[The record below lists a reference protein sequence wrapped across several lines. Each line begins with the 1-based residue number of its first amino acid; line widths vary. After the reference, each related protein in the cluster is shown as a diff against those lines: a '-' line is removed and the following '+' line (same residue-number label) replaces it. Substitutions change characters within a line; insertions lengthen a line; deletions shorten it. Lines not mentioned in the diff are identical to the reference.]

1 MLRGVQAESLP
12 SAEGDGVSSSKAA
25 ARYIERGWAPVPIP
39 SGEKG
44 PRLREWH
51 KLRID
56 AEDVPRYFNN
66 GQNIGLINGDAS
78 GGLVTVDLDCPEALA
93 LAGRFLDPTLTS
105 GRESTP
111 DSHWWYVCPGLE
123 HRAFETTDDG
133 TILELR
139 STDHQTVVEPSLHP
153 TGERYRWSR
162 SGLDAERVEP
172 DALLDAGR
180 RLATAALIARYLP
193 EHKDRGGHGGRYHF
207 ALAVAGY
214 LLRHEPGREKT
225 VNLLKAAW
233 DARGWLGIEK
243 GRESSYRGIVRAVDD
258 SAEKIARAD
267 PAWGGR
273 KLEEMAPGLPRKIAD
288 FMGWQRPDYREQ
300 RRYETSD
307 FGGKGIGMTKALA
320 DELVNEHS
328 FAQDAGG
335 KLYHY
340 AEGAY
345 KTYAER
351 FIKLRVKRILEER
364 NASDKWSSHRANEV
378 IEYIRADAPELW
390 ERPPLGRVNV
400 LNGIL
405 ELGGRRLY
413 PHTPEFLSPVQLPIA
428 YDAGAQCPE
437 WEKFVKRT
445 FPGDARD
452 LAFEVAADLMTPDRS
467 IQKALLLIGEGDNG
481 KSVYLRAIGAF
492 VGSTN
497 AAGVSIHKLESDRF
511 AASRLIGKLANICP
525 DLPSGHLEQTS
536 VFKAITGGDP
546 LNAEYKYRESF
557 EFVPYARLLFSANS
571 APRAGDASH
580 AFFRRWLV
588 VPFEAAF
595 TEEEKLPREVLDARL
610 SDPKELSGVLNKALD
625 ARERIGSKGFTESR
639 SMKEAAE
646 EFHQMTDPVTVWLDN
661 NTVEGAEAYVSKDAL
676 AREFNSFCQ
685 KTGKP
690 GMNKNAFG
698 RAVKRARGTITEAQR
713 MVAGSKT
720 WCWLGIA
727 LETPERPGDGP
738 GERPARGGGAGG
750 NSLLEA
756 EGLEPDVTRNHE
768 NHEKSPTCCGN
779 RKKSVEGEEAAI
791 EETSRENPVIPV
803 IPVIPV
809 TDSVEELLS
818 EPPPWLAAQLEK
830 ARAAPERYRK
840 SLRQAV
846 ASHLGREI
854 DSEIEAGVEAAL
866 EVLDVE
872 REAA

>member
-1 MLRGVQAESLP
+1 MSITDFPQGAPVS
-12 SAEGDGVSSSKAA
+12 SAEAV
-25 ARYIERGWAPVPIP
+25 ARYIKRGWSPVPIP
-39 SGEKG
+39 SGTKG
-44 PRLREWH
+44 PRLKNWQD
-51 KLRID
+51 LRLK
-56 AEDVPRYFNN
+56 AEDIPKYFNN
-66 GQNIGLINGDAS
+66 SQNVGIINGPAS
-78 GGLVTVDLDCPEALA
+78 GHLVTVDLDCDEALA
-93 LAGRFLDPTLTS
+93 VAGRFLSPTLTG
-105 GRESTP
+105 GRDSKP
-111 DSHWWYVCPGLE
+111 DAHWWFICPGLE
-123 HRAFETTDDG
+123 HKAFETTDDG

-139 STDHQTVVEPSLHP
+139 STDHQTVVPPSVHP

-180 RLATAALIARYLP
+180 RLATASLIARYLP
-193 EHKDRGGHGGRYHF
+193 EHKDRGGAGGRYHY

-214 LLRHEPGREKT
+214 LLRHEPGREKA

-243 GRESSYRGIVRAVDD
+243 GQESAHRGIGRAVDD
-258 SAEKIARAD
+258 SAKKIARDD

-288 FMGWQRPDYREQ
+288 FMGWQRPDHREQ
-300 RRYETSD
+300 RRHYETSD

-320 DELVNEHS
+320 DEIADEHF

-335 KLYHY
+335 RLYHY

-345 KTYAER
+345 KNYAER

-390 ERPPLGRVNV
+390 ERPPLDRVNV
-400 LNGIL
+400 MNGIL
-405 ELGGRRLY
+405 ELSGRQLY
-413 PHTPEFLSPVQLPIA
+413 PHTPEFLSPVQLPIS
-428 YDAGAQCPE
+428 YDADAKCPE
-437 WEKFVKRT
+437 WEKFVNRT
-445 FPGDARD
+445 FPDDARD

-536 VFKAITGGDP
+536 VFKAITGGDA

-588 VPFEAAF
+588 VPFEATF

-625 ARERIGSKGFTESR
+625 ARERLGSKGFTESR

-646 EFHQMTDPVTVWLDN
+646 EFHQMTDPVSVWLDN

-698 RAVKRARGTITEAQR
+698 RAVKRARNNITEAQR
-713 MVAGSKT
+713 MVNGSKT

-738 GERPARGGGAGG
+738 GERPARDGGADA
-750 NSLLEA
+750 NSLLEV

-779 RKKSVEGEEAAI
+779 RKKSVGGGEGTI

-803 IPVIPV
+803 IPGTPEVAERVRQALEERLKTRPRLINDTPAVIAAELFIH
-809 TDSVEELLS
+809 TDLG
-818 EPPPWLAAQLEK
+818 
-830 ARAAPERYRK
+830 AAPEE
-840 SLRQAV
+840 V
-846 ASHLGREI
+846 E
-854 DSEIEAGVEAAL
+854 EALKRMKA
-866 EVLDVE
+866 
-872 REAA
+872 